1 MGFWSTNYLV
11 GNIAVKFLGGFLLLH
26 FTNKYNGHYGVR
38 YAFWGCTVM
47 AFAIWWLLYFW
58 QRSKPEGVGLDPI
71 VDHEHPGDRAVQ
83 SSTEERVGFRE
94 YSALLL
100 NPIVPMMGLAYFSI
114 KFLRYALDSWL
125 PTFLKLE
132 GMNVGDAAYYSSIFD
147 GAGLAGS
154 ILAGIVLDRFFRSR
168 WEVVCLIMGIGMV
181 LGYVAVL
188 QVGPNPV
195 LLAVCFGL
203 VGFMLYGP
211 DSLLCGAAAIAVAG
225 QRNGVAVAGLVNGI
239 GSIGPIIQEQVTG
252 MILNANTTETALR
265 DTNLLGLLTSLLFVV
280 SMLVITVTVGVAR
293 RRTTLKLLEPNA

>member
-1 MGFWSTNYLV
+1 
-11 GNIAVKFLGGFLLLH
+11 VKFLGGFLLLH
-26 FTNKYNGHYGVR
+26 FTNKYNGRYGVR
-38 YAFWGCTVM
+38 YAFWGCTLV

-58 QRSKPEGVGLDPI
+58 QRSKPEDVGLVPI
-71 VDHEHPGDRAVQ
+71 VDHEHPADRAIQ
-83 SSTEERVGFRE
+83 SSTKERVGLRE
-94 YSALLL
+94 YLALVL

-154 ILAGIVLDRFFRSR
+154 IVAGILLDRLFRSR
-168 WEVVCLIMGIGMV
+168 WEIVCLIMGIGVV
-181 LGYVAVL
+181 LGYIAVL

-252 MILNANTTETALR
+252 MILNTNTTDAALR
-265 DTNLLGLLTSLLFVV
+265 DTNLLGLSMSILFVV
-280 SMLVITVTVGVAR
+280 SMLIITVTVGFAR
-293 RRTTLKLLEPNA
+293 RRAALQFAELNGRTI